1 MKRNTIPTRMFLEF
15 LLAMLLGICAGII
28 TGLLPG
34 VHINLVSLLLLS
46 AAPVLLQYVNVVS
59 LCVFIVSMAV
69 MHSFLDVVPSILLGA
84 PDNEASAM
92 LLPGH
97 RMLLQGRGFHAIKLT
112 LIGSLFCLLITI
124 ALLPFL
130 LILIAYIN
138 EPLNAWMG
146 IILLALVV
154 FLLLRDARRW
164 QNLLVF
170 SLSGVLGLIVLNM
183 PMLKDPLFPLLSGL
197 FGVSALI
204 AGMQSKVK
212 IPRQKKEEQ
221 QASMKKGVIA
231 KALLGGSFAGVMTA
245 FFPGVGP
252 AQGAALS
259 TTFLRNLGDEGYLI
273 LVGGIGTVNFVMSLV
288 TLFAIEKARNG
299 AVLVIMQLVGQTSED
314 VLFVLLA
321 VAVFVAGTGM
331 VSSLWI
337 SRVFAEWIVRVDY
350 AAMSAIVVCFVTF
363 LVFVMTGWIGLLVLA
378 VSTSLGLLI
387 GAWGVA
393 RSHAMGCLILP
404 VLLYFLL

>member
-1 MKRNTIPTRMFLEF
+1 MFLE
-15 LLAMLLGICAGII
+15 LLLSMLLGVCAGII

-46 AAPVLLQYVNVVS
+46 VAPVLLQYVNVVS

-84 PDNEASAM
+84 PDDEASAM

-97 RMLLQGRGFHAIKLT
+97 RMLLEGRGFRAIKLT
-112 LIGSLFCLLITI
+112 VMGGLFCLLITI
-124 ALLPFL
+124 ALLPL
-130 LILIAYIN
+130 LLKLIAYIDA
-138 EPLNAWMG
+138 PLNNWMG
-146 IILLALVV
+146 IILLILVV
-154 FLLLRDARRW
+154 FLLLRDAHRW
-164 QNLLVF
+164 KNILVF
-170 SLSGVLGLIVLNM
+170 SLSGVLGFLALNM
-183 PMLKDPLFPLLSGL
+183 PILKDPLFPLLSGL

-204 AGMQSKVK
+204 ASLQAKVR

-221 QASMKKGVIA
+221 QNTIKRRVMA
-231 KALLGGSFAGVMTA
+231 KALLGGSFAGVLTA
-245 FFPGVGP
+245 FFPGIGP

-259 TTFLRNLGDEGYLI
+259 TAFLKDLGDEGYLV
-273 LVGGIGTVNFVMSLV
+273 LVGGISTVNFVMSLV

-321 VAVFVAGTGM
+321 VAVFVAGIGM

-337 SRVFAEWIVRVDY
+337 SRGFAAWIVRVDY

-387 GAWGVA
+387 NGWGVA